1 MRKAIL
7 LASRGRG
14 KASPN
19 PMVGAV
25 LVKDGEIVGWG
36 YHKGVGTPH
45 AEVVAVR
52 KAGGAKDAILYVN
65 LEPCCHH
72 GRTPPCTRFLI
83 NEGIKKV
90 VVATLDPNPLVNGA
104 GVKELMDAGVEVR
117 VGCMKEEAER
127 LNEAY
132 FKYMRTGLPFV
143 ILKAALSVDGRIT
156 SEQRWITG
164 EESRKY
170 VHRLRASVD
179 AVLVGSGT
187 LVKDDPQLNVR
198 LVRGKNP
205 KKVIVTTSCKIPL
218 EARVF
223 DGEEVIVCTT
233 EKASAEKIKAVQ
245 KRGARVIVARH
256 ENGMVD
262 LVDAFLRLAKEGI
275 MSLLV
280 EGGRRLFTSIFNLS
294 LFDKL
299 ILFLAPKIVGEPHLS
314 FVQTL
319 RDTVYFDFM
328 RTKRVGKDLLCEGYP
343 RDVYGYNKG
352 SGQGL

>member
-1 MRKAIL
+1 
-7 LASRGRG
+7 
-14 KASPN
+14 
-19 PMVGAV
+19 
-25 LVKDGEIVGWG
+25 
-36 YHKGVGTPH
+36 
-45 AEVVAVR
+45 
-52 KAGGAKDAILYVN
+52 
-65 LEPCCHH
+65 
-72 GRTPPCTRFLI
+72 
-83 NEGIKKV
+83 
-90 VVATLDPNPLVNGA
+90 
-104 GVKELMDAGVEVR
+104 
-117 VGCMKEEAER
+117 
-127 LNEAY
+127 
-132 FKYMRTGLPFV
+132 
-143 ILKAALSVDGRIT
+143 
-156 SEQRWITG
+156 
-164 EESRKY
+164 
-170 VHRLRASVD
+170 
-179 AVLVGSGT
+179 
-187 LVKDDPQLNVR
+187 
-198 LVRGKNP
+198 
-205 KKVIVTTSCKIPL
+205 
-218 EARVF
+218 
-223 DGEEVIVCTT
+223 VCTT